1 MCILT
6 PFIPQS
12 FACATGMTPKHNANL
27 QCRRTHPHTHTFP
40 GGDESCQELAEVGS
54 WVCILLSQRKSFE
67 LGGRAP
73 VLDVGL
79 FQGVGVSLQ
88 ESYSIQ
94 TKTRTAADDAKMMM
108 SKKMMLKLTVRL
120 EKELPVRD
128 LSLRAARDFYLQR
141 KRRQSA
147 GPPWGAGRRKGARNS
162 SYTGLPARHTHTAL
176 QSSKTHREKSEKHTE
191 KV

>member
-1 MCILT
+1 MRTLT

-12 FACATGMTPKHNANL
+12 FACARGITPKHNANL

-108 SKKMMLKLTVRL
+108 LKKIMLKLTVRL
-120 EKELPVRD
+120 EKALAACQGFVFARSKRSLPSEEAEMERWP
-128 LSLRAARDFYLQR
+128 SLR
-141 KRRQSA
+141 S
-147 GPPWGAGRRKGARNS
+147 WEEKGSPKQLVHRTAS
-162 SYTGLPARHTHTAL
+162 TTHTHSPA
-176 QSSKTHREKSEKHTE
+176 
-191 KV
+191 VI